1 MGSWRAQY
9 PRKEETVQTPVS
21 DRGSKILMSAE
32 TIYLGAVLNVNLR
45 YILYLKHVKSTAASS
60 FWERMQRS
68 VGKKRE
74 GQVKSQASFLLADTN
89 LHLLS
94 KSQLLTRIVS
104 K

>member
-1 MGSWRAQY
+1 MICFLSFERKFVGSWRAQY

-68 VGKKRE
+68 VGKNVRAKSRVKRH
-74 GQVKSQASFLLADTN
+74 FF
-89 LHLLS
+89 
-94 KSQLLTRIVS
+94 
-104 K
+104 